1 MKAIRRF
8 TVRAV
13 LPERLRA
20 LASLGF
26 NLRWAWDPE
35 TRQLFADVDEAAWEA
50 SGHDPIRGLGLVPAE
65 RLAEL
70 AEDDAFVARAE
81 ARRDALQHYL
91 AEDAWYQS
99 LDGEKPAGIALFSP
113 EFGITGSFPQYAGG
127 LGVLSGDMLKAASD
141 LGVPMI
147 GVGLFYRGGYLHQ
160 RIGPDGWQIDEV
172 GLGDPDGMPLT
183 TLRRPDGSPVELSL
197 ALPDDYTLRARVLVA
212 SVGRSTL
219 LLLDADI
226 DSNPPSLRH
235 IADRLYGGSA
245 EQRLLQQLLLGIGG
259 VRALMEWAELTESP
273 VPEVFHLNSSFGA
286 FAGLELVSGLIG
298 VGLSVEEAVEVVRS
312 ECVFTVQVNGPGSA
326 DAFPID
332 LVQRYIAGDLLPAL
346 EAEQVLAIASAPP
359 SRGDDAT
366 PATHMN
372 TTVLATKLAGRVVA
386 VSPQHER
393 RLRASMVE
401 LWPGF
406 DGEELPI
413 HTVLNGVHAPSW
425 RSPAVAA
432 ASGAGDASLWRARCE
447 ERALL
452 VTEVR
457 RRLVAAW
464 EEENPGVAAP
474 IWVSQALDP
483 DVLTVGFARRVP
495 GYKRLTLMLNDED
508 RLAKLLTHPKR
519 PIQLVVAGKAHP
531 ADAEGKR
538 MIQRL
543 VRFSQR
549 PDVRGR
555 IVFVPDYGID
565 LGLRL
570 TRGSDVWLNTPLRG
584 EELCGTSGMKAALS
598 GGLNLSAL
606 AGWWDG
612 AFDGENGWALP
623 SAEGL
628 FDAAERDVQDAAAL
642 YDIVQHQLA
651 PLFYDRDETGVPRAW
666 CARIGHAIDSLSEL
680 VDAERMMSAY
690 AVEHYVPQHRRTL
703 ELTGDAFAALREFTT
718 WRSAIAAA
726 WPDVEVL
733 RVEAGRSS
741 QISQIGDTL
750 RVRAFV
756 HLGDVAVDDVSV
768 QLLYGWGDTGTRIA
782 EPQVFELVR
791 SDASLGVSEEGTT
804 VFEAGLVLEAA
815 GSFGY
820 TVRVVPRHPELT
832 DPAELGLVAYATE

>member
-20 LASLGF
+20 LATLGA
-26 NLRWAWDPE
+26 NLRWSWDLP
-35 TRQLFADVDEAAWEA
+35 TRELFAEIDAEAWEA

-70 AEDDAFVARAE
+70 AANDEFVARV
-81 ARRDALQHYL
+81 DAHLDSLQRHL
-91 AEDAWYQS
+91 SDDAWYQK
-99 LDGEKPAGIALFSP
+99 LDGAKPASIALFSP
-113 EFGITGSFPQYAGG
+113 EFGITDSFPQYAGG

-141 LGVPMI
+141 LGIPMV

-160 RIGPDGWQIDEV
+160 RIGHDGWQIDEF
-172 GLGDPDGMPLT
+172 GLSDPDGMPLT
-183 TLRRPDGSPVELSL
+183 TLRRPDGSPVEISL
-197 ALPDDYTLRARVLVA
+197 ALPDDQTLRAQVRVA

-219 LLLDADI
+219 LLLDADV
-226 DSNPPSLRH
+226 DSNPSSLRH
-235 IADRLYGGSA
+235 IADRLYGGSP

-259 VRALMEWAELTESP
+259 VRALMEWAELTDSP

-286 FAGLELVSGLIG
+286 FAGLELASGLIG
-298 VGLSVEEAVEVVRS
+298 VGLSVDEAVEVVRS
-312 ECVFTVQVNGPGSA
+312 ECIFTVQVNGPEAA
-326 DAFPID
+326 DAFPLE
-332 LVQRYIAGDLLPAL
+332 LVQRYLVGDLLPTL
-346 EAEQVLAIASAPP
+346 EAEEVLAIADAP
-359 SRGDDAT
+359 RTGDAEEA
-366 PATHMN
+366 ATHLN

-393 RLRASMVE
+393 RLRASMSE

-413 HTVLNGVHAPSW
+413 DTVLNGVHVPSW
-425 RSPAVAA
+425 RAPAIAAAVA
-432 ASGAGDASLWRARCE
+432 SGGDASLWGARSAA
-447 ERALL
+447 RALL
-452 VTEVR
+452 VSEVR

-464 EEENPGVAAP
+464 HEENPGVAAP
-474 IWVSQALDP
+474 RWVAEALDS

-495 GYKRLTLMLNDED
+495 GYKRLSLMLNDED
-508 RLAKLLTHPKR
+508 RLAKLLTHQKR

-538 MIQRL
+538 MIQQL
-543 VRFSQR
+543 VRFAQR

-555 IVFVPDYGID
+555 IVFVPDHGIE
-565 LGLRL
+565 LAKTL

-623 SAEGL
+623 AAEGL
-628 FDAAERDVQDAAAL
+628 FDAIERDAQDAAAL
-642 YDIVQHQLA
+642 YDIVQHQVA
-651 PLFYDRDETGVPRAW
+651 PLFYERDETGIPRAW
-666 CARIGHAIDSLSEL
+666 CARIGHSVESLTAL
-680 VDAERMMSAY
+680 VDAERMMGAY

-703 ELTGDAFAALREFTT
+703 ELTGDAFAALGEFTR
-718 WRSAIAAA
+718 WRSGIALA
-726 WPDVEVL
+726 WPGVEVL

-741 QISQIGDTL
+741 QILQISDTL

-756 HLGDVAVDDVSV
+756 RLGDVAPHDVSV
-768 QLLYGWGDTGTRIA
+768 QLLYGWGDTGIRIA
-782 EPQVFELVR
+782 EPRVFELLR
-791 SDASLGVSEEGTT
+791 SDASLGASEEGAL
-804 VFEAGLVLEAA
+804 VFEGGLALEQA

-832 DPAELGLVAYATE
+832 DPTQLGLVAYASE

>member
-35 TRQLFADVDEAAWEA
+35 TRQLFAEVDAAAWEA
-50 SGHDPIRGLGLVPAE
+50 SEHDPIRGLGLVPAE

-70 AEDDAFVARAE
+70 AANDEFVARID

-91 AEDAWYQS
+91 AADAWYQG
-99 LDGEKPAGIALFSP
+99 LEGEKPAGIALFSP

-127 LGVLSGDMLKAASD
+127 LGVLSGDMLKAGSD
-141 LGVPMI
+141 LGIPMV

-160 RIGPDGWQIDEV
+160 RIGTDGWQIDEA

-183 TLRRPDGSPVELSL
+183 TLRRPDGSPVEISL
-197 ALPDDYTLRARVLVA
+197 ALPDDHTLRARVLVA
-212 SVGRSTL
+212 HVGRSTL

-226 DSNPPSLRH
+226 DANPPSLRH
-235 IADRLYGGSA
+235 IADRLYGGSP

-298 VGLSVEEAVEVVRS
+298 AGLSAEEAVEVVRS

-326 DAFPID
+326 DAFPVE

-346 EAEQVLAIASAPP
+346 EADQVLAIAGVPRAQD
-359 SRGDDAT
+359 DDA
-366 PATHMN
+366 ALADHVN

-393 RLRASMVE
+393 RLRTSMVE
-401 LWPGF
+401 RWPGF
-406 DGEELPI
+406 DSDELPI
-413 HTVLNGVHAPSW
+413 DTVLNGVHVPSW
-425 RSPAVAA
+425 RSPAVATA
-432 ASGAGDASLWRARCE
+432 VDGGDASLWSARNV

-452 VTEVR
+452 VAEVR
-457 RRLVAAW
+457 RRLIAAW
-464 EEENPGVAAP
+464 EEENPGVVAP

-543 VRFSQR
+543 VRFSRR

-565 LGLRL
+565 LGRTL

-584 EELCGTSGMKAALS
+584 EELCGTSGMKAVLS
-598 GGLNLSAL
+598 GGLNVSAL

-642 YDIVQHQLA
+642 YDIVQHQVA
-651 PLFYDRDETGVPRAW
+651 PLFYDRDETGVPRGW
-666 CARIGHAIDSLSEL
+666 CARIGHAIGSLSEL
-680 VDAERMMSAY
+680 VDAERMMRAY
-690 AVEHYVPQHRRTL
+690 AVEHYVPQHRRTI
-703 ELTGDAFAALREFTT
+703 ELTGEAFAALREFTM
-718 WRSAIAAA
+718 WRSAVTLA
-726 WPDVEVL
+726 WPGVQVL

-756 HLGDVAVDDVSV
+756 QLGEVAATDVSV
-768 QLLYGWGDTGTRIA
+768 QLLYGWGGTGTRIS
-782 EPQVFELVR
+782 EPRVIELAR
-791 SDASLGVSEEGTT
+791 TEASLGVSEEGAV
-804 VFEAGLVLEAA
+804 VFEGGLVLEEA
-815 GSFGY
+815 GSLAY
-820 TVRVVPRHPELT
+820 TVRVVPRHPELSN
-832 DPAELGLVAYATE
+832 PADLGLVAYATD